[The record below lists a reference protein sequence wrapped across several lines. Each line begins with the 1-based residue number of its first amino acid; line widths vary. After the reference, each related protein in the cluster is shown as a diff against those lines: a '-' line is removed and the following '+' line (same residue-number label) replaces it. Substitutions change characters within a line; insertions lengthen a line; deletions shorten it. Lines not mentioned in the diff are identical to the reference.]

1 MVDDDEFLE
10 EVRRLL
16 PALVAAED
24 PDLEVLEVVVDDRPW
39 PRVAASFRLRGS
51 PPAWWRGPT
60 SGVAHAPFGA
70 EWRDLTAYDVPED
83 YARMLE
89 GEVTRT
95 AMMLHAAPVP
105 PPTAEQVAERWLW
118 LLERL
123 ALLGPV
129 VDQGDGRVRVTDE
142 DREITVVVTP
152 DEWAR
157 IAEPLDHHADDP
169 QDFNPTSEDEVFL
182 VFHEDELCWSVRE
195 ELPPL
200 PAGADFKRRARDARA
215 RGDESTGWFACAPL
229 EAPPPVEEW
238 DDEAVRSH
246 AEAHDELWASAR
258 GRSIAEVEEMLRDFA
273 GTGAPYLRDIDV
285 AFSARVMSD
294 PQWGRKHPVAAVGLA
309 WAHRDERSPYRSLRW
324 LWRPRF
330 AG

>member
-1 MVDDDEFLE
+1 MDDDEFLG

-16 PALVAAED
+16 PDLLADEG
-24 PDLEVLEVVVDDRPW
+24 LEVLDVRVVDGRAW
-39 PRVAASFRLRGS
+39 PRVEVAFRLSGT
-51 PPAWWRGPT
+51 PPRWWHGPT

-70 EWRDLTAYDVPED
+70 DWRYLSARDVPED
-83 YARMLE
+83 YAWLLE
-89 GEVTRT
+89 REVSRAARRLNDELQEAST
-95 AMMLHAAPVP
+95 AN
-105 PPTAEQVAERWLW
+105 EVAERWLW

-142 DREITVVVTP
+142 DREITVVATP

-200 PAGADFKRRARDARA
+200 PAGADFKRRAREARA
-215 RGDESTGWFACAPL
+215 RGDESTGWFAYAPF
-229 EAPPPVEEW
+229 ESPPRVEEW

-285 AFSARVMSD
+285 EFSARVMSD